1 MADKIST
8 RSAYGDALVELG
20 KKDPNIIVMD
30 ADLSKSTMTAGFKKE
45 FPERQFLPAHLQCSQ
60 QAELMK

>member
-8 RSAYGDALVELG
+8 RAAYGDALVELG
-20 KKDPNIIVMD
+20 RKNPDIIVMD

-45 FPERQFLPAHLQCSQ
+45 FHRQL
-60 QAELMK
+60 